1 MRIVVNEALNRKR
14 AGSRQE
20 GLALR
25 MTQGRHS
32 GGVAPSPEVAVL
44 DAEVQHG
51 VIAALNRM
59 SERDRL
65 VVALRYFFDMP
76 EAEMAQVL
84 DCPVGTVKSRLS
96 RALARLREILPDE

>member
-14 AGSRQE
+14 TGSRQE

-25 MTQGRHS
+25 MTQSRPS

-44 DAEVQHG
+44 DAEVSQG
-51 VIAALNRM
+51 VIAALNQI

-65 VVALRYFFDMP
+65 VVALRYFFELS

-84 DCPVGTVKSRLS
+84 ECPVGTVKSRLS
-96 RALARLREILPDE
+96 RALARLKEALPDE